1 MSAKR
6 INGDLKRNA
15 CSAAELKVWVD
26 GNVSAERLGALF
38 QSSKSVVAFLVEVA
52 QTIVKSYAV
61 VEYVEMKMF
70 TIIEKVRVD
79 RRGLS
84 VFLDIGEYLAHHALK
99 LPHCLG

>member
-1 MSAKR
+1 MRVPPPNSKC
-6 INGDLKRNA
+6 GSMEM
-15 CSAAELKVWVD
+15 CP
-26 GNVSAERLGALF
+26 AERLGALF

-79 RRGLS
+79 RCGVS
-84 VFLDIGEYLAHHALK
+84 VFLDIGEYFAHHALK
-99 LPHCLG
+99 LPHRLG